1 MYETIIAAIFANA
14 IALAVLGF
22 LLKSLLGQFLAKDMA
37 AFQAKLEEKSNST
50 LEAYRADLEKER
62 IKLQIAYG
70 GIFEKQANTIL
81 ELFKLLS
88 KLERQMQLAVHAES
102 EGREYSKFIEVWK
115 TLIETYEENKIL
127 LTSEIEEGFD
137 NIVRSIFS
145 SVQDYKLADDR
156 ILNFGHRLSE
166 KQFDNLFERQD
177 KALEVMQKIPALK
190 QDLITKLRQIIGI
203 HFSSSAT
210 NGRP

>member
-1 MYETIIAAIFANA
+1 MYESVITAVLANG
-14 IALAVLGF
+14 IALTVLGY
-22 LLKSLLGQFLAKDMA
+22 LLKSLLGQYLSKDVA
-37 AFQAKLEEKSNST
+37 AFQARLEEKSNST
-50 LEAYRADLEKER
+50 LEAYRAGLEKER

-88 KLERQMQLAVHAES
+88 RLERQMELAVHAES
-102 EGREYSKFIEVWK
+102 EGKEYSKFIEVWK

-127 LTSEIEEGFD
+127 LTSEIETGFN

-156 ILNFGHRLSE
+156 IQNFGHRLSE
-166 KQFDNLFERQD
+166 QQFDKLFDRQD
-177 KALEVMQKIPALK
+177 KALEVMKQIPALK
-190 QDLITKLRQIIGI
+190 HDLVTKLRQIIGI
-203 HFSSSAT
+203 NFSS
-210 NGRP
+210 N